1 MRVFSAGPLGPR
13 SILRPGDPGWPAGL
27 CDLADPPAL
36 LEVAGR
42 LPLDSPVVAV
52 VGTRRPDRR
61 GADLARRLGRELG
74 EAGWLVVSGGA
85 LGIDAEA
92 HLGALGAGAPTVVV
106 LPTPLDRPYPAKNM
120 ELFRRAASAGAVL
133 SEVSIDAPMF
143 RNRFLMRNRLVA
155 ALARVVVVVQAPA
168 RSGALSTAAV
178 ARRLGRPVLG
188 VPHAPGDPLGE
199 GCLALLAQ
207 GAGICRGSVDVL
219 SLAAAGSTEGPPKK
233 RSTNSRRPGKDKRFQ
248 GLDSDERAV
257 VVALGEGCA
266 TADEVCA
273 ASALPAARVQ
283 RALLMLLLSK
293 VIHEVGS
300 GRYALSDYR

>member
-1 MRVFSAGPLGPR
+1 
-13 SILRPGDPGWPAGL
+13 
-27 CDLADPPAL
+27 
-36 LEVAGR
+36 
-42 LPLDSPVVAV
+42 
-52 VGTRRPDRR
+52 
-61 GADLARRLGRELG
+61 
-74 EAGWLVVSGGA
+74 LVISGGA

-92 HLGALGAGAPTVVV
+92 HLGALEAGAPTVVV
-106 LPTPLDRPYPAKNM
+106 LPTPLDLPYPPKNM

-133 SEVSIDAPMF
+133 SEHSLDAPMF
-143 RNRFLMRNRLVA
+143 RGRFLQRNRLVA
-155 ALARVVVVVQAPA
+155 ALAQVVVVVQAPA

-199 GCLALLAQ
+199 GCLMLLAR
-207 GAGICRGSVDVL
+207 GAGICRGSADVL
-219 SLAAAGSTEGPPKK
+219 SLAAAGSSQSRPKK
-233 RSTNSRRPGKDKRFQ
+233 RPTSLRRPGKDKRFQ

-257 VVALGEGCA
+257 VQALREGSA
-266 TADEVCA
+266 AVDEVCE